1 MVAQFLQRVTGKHQV
16 ASGWDM
22 SGFLGEHFMR
32 DLAVFL
38 FAVSGGITF
47 SGIIASVY
55 RLAAKK
61 PQSRTSTVFH
71 YAVMAFAGPSV
82 LLGNATRSYRKEG
95 CSNLAYVM
103 AVAVASYWAF
113 VLGMG
118 ILGAYAAIK

>member
-1 MVAQFLQRVTGKHQV
+1 
-16 ASGWDM
+16 M
-22 SGFLGEHFMR
+22 SGFLTAHFSR
-32 DLAVFL
+32 DLIVFL

-61 PQSRTSTVFH
+61 PQGNTGRVLH

-103 AVAVASYWAF
+103 AIAVASYWAF

-118 ILGAYAAIK
+118 ILTVYGVIK